1 MKIFSVA
8 IGEQYELESERL
20 KRTVSNEIEVF
31 TKLSNNYIEVNTDP
45 LIDGLWH
52 KCNFAN
58 YINEAEGAVFF
69 MDADMFTLTENPFSS
84 FIVEETTDF
93 AYVPYTGKWHLPDT
107 IRQEAFNYHGHKI
120 NSGFMYFKNLDIAKT
135 ICNQWQ
141 WEYLEREKLY
151 DEAKGTSKHEYDE
164 WALMIALMKLNY
176 KIEVLDSK
184 WNDWEFK
191 TKFEIEES
199 DSIFFQSH
207 DFLNIDLK
215 NNQ

>member
-31 TKLSNNYIEVNTDP
+31 NKSNDKYIQVNEDP

-58 YINEAEGAVFF
+58 YIDEVEGAIVF
-69 MDADMFTLTENPFSS
+69 MDADMFTLTENPFKN
-84 FIVEETTDF
+84 FKVKKTTDF
-93 AYVPYTGKWHLPDT
+93 AYVPYEGKWHLPDT
-107 IRQEAFNYHGHKI
+107 IRQEAFDYHGHKI
-120 NSGFMYFKNLDIAKT
+120 NSGFMYFKNLEIAKA
-135 ICNQWQ
+135 ICSQWQ

-151 DEAKGTSKHEYDE
+151 DVDKGTSKHEYDE
-164 WALMIALMKLNY
+164 WALMIALTKLNY

-184 WNDWEFK
+184 WNVWELQ
-191 TKFEIEES
+191 TKEEIKS
-199 DSIFFQSH
+199 SNSIFFQSH
-207 DFLNIDLK
+207 NFLDINK
-215 NNQ
+215 

>member
-31 TKLSNNYIEVNTDP
+31 NKSNDKYIQVNEDP

-58 YINEAEGAVFF
+58 YIDEVEGAIVF
-69 MDADMFTLTENPFSS
+69 MDADMFTLTENPFKN
-84 FIVEETTDF
+84 FKVKKTTDF
-93 AYVPYTGKWHLPDT
+93 AYVPYEGKWHLPDT
-107 IRQEAFNYHGHKI
+107 IRQEAFDYHGHKI
-120 NSGFMYFKNLDIAKT
+120 NSGFMYFKNLEIAKA
-135 ICNQWQ
+135 ICSQWQ

-151 DEAKGTSKHEYDE
+151 DVDKGTSKHEYDE
-164 WALMIALMKLNY
+164 WALMIALTKLNY

-184 WNDWEFK
+184 WNVWELQTKEEIK
-191 TKFEIEES
+191 TS
-199 DSIFFQSH
+199 NSIFFQSH
-207 DFLNIDLK
+207 NFLDIDK
-215 NNQ
+215 

>member
-31 TKLSNNYIEVNTDP
+31 NKSNDKYIQVNEDP

-58 YINEAEGAVFF
+58 YIDEAEGAVIF
-69 MDADMFTLTENPFSS
+69 MDADMFTLTENPFKK
-84 FIVEETTDF
+84 FKVKKTTDF
-93 AYVPYTGKWHLPDT
+93 AYVPYDGKWHLPDT
-107 IRQEAFNYHGHKI
+107 IRQEAFDYHGHKI
-120 NSGFMYFKNLDIAKT
+120 NSGFMYFKNLEIAKA
-135 ICNQWQ
+135 ICSQWQ

-151 DEAKGTSKHEYDE
+151 DVDKGTSKHEYDE
-164 WALMIALMKLNY
+164 WALMIALTKLNY

-184 WNDWEFK
+184 WNVWELQ
-191 TKFEIEES
+191 TKEEIKNS
-199 DSIFFQSH
+199 NSIFFQSH
-207 DFLNIDLK
+207 NFLDINK
-215 NNQ
+215 

>member
-31 TKLSNNYIEVNTDP
+31 NKSNNKYIQVNEDP

-58 YINEAEGAVFF
+58 YIDEAKGVVIF
-69 MDADMFTLTENPFSS
+69 MDADMFTLTENPFKN
-84 FIVEETTDF
+84 FKVKKTTDF
-93 AYVPYTGKWHLPDT
+93 AYVPYDGKWHLPDT
-107 IRQEAFNYHGHKI
+107 IRQEAFDYHGHKI
-120 NSGFMYFKNLDIAKT
+120 NSGFMYFKNLEIAKA
-135 ICNQWQ
+135 ICSQWQ

-151 DEAKGTSKHEYDE
+151 DVDKGTSKHEYDE
-164 WALMIALMKLNY
+164 WALMIALTKLNY

-184 WNDWEFK
+184 WNVWELQ
-191 TKFEIEES
+191 TKEEIKNS
-199 DSIFFQSH
+199 NSIFFQSH
-207 DFLNIDLK
+207 NFLDINK
-215 NNQ
+215 

>member
-31 TKLSNNYIEVNTDP
+31 NKSNDKYIQVNEDP

-58 YINEAEGAVFF
+58 YIDEVKGAIVF
-69 MDADMFTLTENPFSS
+69 MDADMFTLTENPFKN
-84 FIVEETTDF
+84 FKVKKTTDF
-93 AYVPYTGKWHLPDT
+93 AYVPYEGKWHLPDT
-107 IRQEAFNYHGHKI
+107 IRQEAFDYHGHKI
-120 NSGFMYFKNLDIAKT
+120 NSGFMYFKNLEIAKA
-135 ICNQWQ
+135 ICSQWQ

-151 DEAKGTSKHEYDE
+151 DVDKGTSKHEYDE
-164 WALMIALMKLNY
+164 WALMIALTKLNY

-184 WNDWEFK
+184 WNVWELQTKEEIK
-191 TKFEIEES
+191 TS
-199 DSIFFQSH
+199 NSIFFQSH
-207 DFLNIDLK
+207 NFLDIDK
-215 NNQ
+215 